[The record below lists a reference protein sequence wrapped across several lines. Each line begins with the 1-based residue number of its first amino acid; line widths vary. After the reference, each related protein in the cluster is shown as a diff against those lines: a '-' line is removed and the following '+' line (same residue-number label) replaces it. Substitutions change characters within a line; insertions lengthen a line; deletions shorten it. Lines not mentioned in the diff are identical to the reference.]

1 MLSSRIKR
9 ITPSPTLAIDAK
21 AKELA
26 AKGEKIINFSAGEP
40 DFGTPEVAK
49 QEAVAAINEN
59 FTRYTAT
66 PGILELRQA
75 IVRKLEED
83 NGLVYGENQI
93 LISAGAKHSLYNVF
107 MTLVDEGDEVL
118 LPAPYWVSY
127 PEQIKLAGGIPVIM
141 PTTAESGYKI
151 TPEQLEKAITSKTKV
166 LLLNSPNNP
175 SGVVYTKAELEG
187 LAEVL
192 LRSDIHIVSDEIY
205 EYLVYDGVEHV
216 SIASLHPELKERTV
230 TINGVSKS
238 YAMTGWRI
246 GYAAGRQDII
256 KGMSNF
262 QGHTT
267 SNATSIAQRAALA
280 AINEGKEPVKGMVNE
295 YVQRRNYMY
304 ERLIQLPGVRCEK
317 AMGAFY
323 LFPDV
328 SGLFF
333 KKYRGREITDSNVL
347 AEILLDAAK
356 VAVVPGDGFG
366 AKDNLRLSYA
376 TSMKNIIEGLDQM
389 AKVILEIE

>member
-75 IVRKLEED
+75 IVGKLKED

>member
-49 QEAVAAINEN
+49 QEAVAAINED

-246 GYAAGRQDII
+246 GYAAGGQDII